1 MSRPVRR
8 SQAVSPFGVGA
19 LVDFPGPVS
28 LIHSGLDAWPFD
40 ERITAHREFRVD
52 DEPRLA
58 RRLGVDFFVQPPD
71 FRKVERG
78 GTGDAVNLGLKL
90 PFLRF
95 PLWHSCPRCGRMFE
109 AKYHH
114 RSAPECEGPIGSGTE
129 KGKPHKKRRAI
140 QVRFVAVCRSGH
152 LRDFPWIEWLGL
164 DRTDWDGVRTDR
176 WLRLLS
182 TGSASIAGVV
192 VVAEERDGS
201 AIVEVARKSLAGAFS
216 VEPSG
221 ATAFTVMKL
230 MCDGQNPAL
239 GIGDGG
245 EDPTDPC
252 GQDLRAVLR
261 GASNLY
267 FADVRSSIYVPEVED
282 NGLPQEVLDLLDDHA
297 LKQELLNGALASE
310 NGTLIAKVA
319 GVILR
324 QRHPESEVKPE
335 VLAAA
340 INRHSLHEILTQ
352 PRLIATALVQ
362 KAKTAV
368 DGRVSSKILQDL
380 IETAAPDWSIDP
392 ELLVEPVNAWLRRR
406 GGLEAEADL
415 QRAEDVSDK
424 AYRAEEYRAFSRDGQ
439 EGLPKVNLLIRS
451 KPIEQYSYLV
461 RRNFSRVALLDKL
474 RETRAF
480 VGFSRVYASS
490 NTPPAQRWKLISRTR
505 RNWLPAV
512 VVRGEGIFL
521 VFDCERLA
529 EWNSEFG
536 AIHKDRLKHVN
547 RNLQAQARRRQVHAD
562 DASPILVLLHT
573 FAHVLISQLVFD
585 CGYGSSSLRE
595 RIYFSETHPQMT
607 GLLIYTAAGDSEG
620 TMGGLVR
627 MGEPGQLDRTIA
639 RALDRARWCSSDPVC
654 IESIGQG
661 PDNCNLAACH
671 SCALLPET
679 SCEMQNRLLDRGM
692 LIGVLDRPEIGF
704 FSNLPTDINCE

>member
-28 LIHSGLDAWPFD
+28 LIHAGLDAWPFD
-40 ERITAHREFRVD
+40 ERNSDHREFRVD

-58 RRLGVDFFVQPPD
+58 RRLGVDYFVQPPD
-71 FRKVERG
+71 FRQVERG
-78 GTGDAVNLGLKL
+78 GAGEAVNLGLKL

-114 RSAPECEGPIGSGTE
+114 RSAPECEGPIGSGAE
-129 KGKPHKKRRAI
+129 KGKLHKKRRAI

-192 VVAEERDGS
+192 VVAERRDGS
-201 AIVEVARKSLAGAFS
+201 GVVEVARKSLAGAFS
-216 VEPSG
+216 VEPTG
-221 ATAFTVMKL
+221 ATAFTFMKL

-239 GIGDGG
+239 GLGDGG
-245 EDPTDPC
+245 DDPVEPC

-282 NGLPQEVLDLLDDHA
+282 RGLPQAVLDLLDDHA
-297 LKQELLNGALASE
+297 LKQELLNAALASE
-310 NGTLIAKVA
+310 SGTLGAKAA

-324 QRHPESEVKPE
+324 RRHPESEVRPE
-335 VLAAA
+335 ALAGAVNKHA
-340 INRHSLHEILTQ
+340 LHEILTQ
-352 PRLIATALVQ
+352 PRLISTALVQ
-362 KAKTAV
+362 KAKTAM
-368 DGRVSSKILQDL
+368 DGKVSSKILQEL
-380 IETAAPDWSIDP
+380 IEAVAPDWSIDP

-406 GGLEAEADL
+406 EGLETEGAP
-415 QRAEDVSDK
+415 QRAEDASDK
-424 AYRAEEYRAFSRDGQ
+424 TYRAEEYRAFSRDGQ
-439 EGLPKVNLLIRS
+439 DGLPKVNLLVRS
-451 KPIEQYSYLV
+451 KPIEQYSDLV
-461 RRNFSRVALLDKL
+461 RSTFSRVALLDKL

-480 VGFSRVYASS
+480 VGFSRIYASS
-490 NTPPAQRWKLISRTR
+490 NTPPAQRWKLISRTQ

-521 VFDCERLA
+521 MFNDLRLARWNGEYGAVHKERL
-529 EWNSEFG
+529 
-536 AIHKDRLKHVN
+536 RQVN
-547 RNLQAQARRRQVHAD
+547 RNLHAQAQRRQVHAE
-562 DASPILVLLHT
+562 DASPVLVLLHT

-595 RIYFSETHPQMT
+595 RIYFSETQPQMT
-607 GLLIYTAAGDSEG
+607 GVLIYTAAGDSEG

-639 RALDRARWCSSDPVC
+639 RALDRARWCSTDPVC
-654 IESIGQG
+654 IESVGQG

-704 FSNLPTDINCE
+704 FS

>member
-28 LIHSGLDAWPFD
+28 LIHAGLDAWPFD
-40 ERITAHREFRVD
+40 EKNPDHREFKVE

-71 FRKVERG
+71 FRQVERG
-78 GTGDAVNLGLKL
+78 GAGEAVNVGLKL

-114 RSAPECEGPIGSGTE
+114 RSPPECEGPIGSGAE
-129 KGKPHKKRRAI
+129 KGKSHKKRRAI

-152 LRDFPWIEWLGL
+152 LRDFPWVEWLGL
-164 DRTDWDGVRTDR
+164 DRTEWDGVRTDS

-192 VVAEERDGS
+192 VVAERRDGTG
-201 AIVEVARKSLAGAFS
+201 IVEVARKSLAGAFS
-216 VEPSG
+216 VEQSG
-221 ATAFTVMKL
+221 ATAFTFMKL
-230 MCDGQNPAL
+230 MCDGQNPAI
-239 GIGDGG
+239 GHGDGG
-245 EDPTDPC
+245 DDPIEPC

-282 NGLPQEVLDLLDDHA
+282 SGLPQAVLDLLDDHT
-297 LKQELLNGALASE
+297 LKQELLNGALAAE
-310 NGTLIAKVA
+310 NGKLGTKAA

-324 QRHPESEVKPE
+324 RRHPESDVKPE
-335 VLAAA
+335 ILAGAV
-340 INRHSLHEILTQ
+340 NRHALHEVLTQ
-352 PRLIATALVQ
+352 PRLVATALVQ

-368 DGRVSSKILQDL
+368 DGKVSSKIIEEL
-380 IETAAPDWSIDP
+380 IATAAPDWSIDP
-392 ELLVEPVNAWLRRR
+392 DLLVEPVNEWLRRR
-406 GGLEAEADL
+406 EGLEAEGAPE
-415 QRAEDVSDK
+415 RTEDVSDK
-424 AYRAEEYRAFSRDGQ
+424 TYRAEEYRAFSRDGQ
-439 EGLPKVNLLIRS
+439 DGLPKVNLLVRS
-451 KPIEQYSYLV
+451 KPIERYSKLV
-461 RRNFSRVALLDKL
+461 TRNFSRVALLDKL

-480 VGFSRVYASS
+480 VGFSRIYASS
-490 NTPPAQRWKLISRTR
+490 NTPPAQRWKLISRSQ

-521 VFDCERLA
+521 MFNQDRLA
-529 EWNSEFG
+529 QWTREFG
-536 AIHKDRLKHVN
+536 EVHKDRLRQVN
-547 RNLQAQARRRQVHAD
+547 LNLQAQARRRQVHAD
-562 DASPILVLLHT
+562 DASPAIVLLHT

-607 GLLIYTAAGDSEG
+607 GVLIYTAAGDSEG

-654 IESIGQG
+654 IESAGQG

-704 FSNLPTDINCE
+704 FSGQSVD

>member
-8 SQAVSPFGVGA
+8 SQAVAPFGIGA

-28 LIHSGLDAWPFD
+28 LIHAGLDAWPFD
-40 ERITAHREFRVD
+40 EKNPDHREFRVD

-58 RRLGVDFFVQPPD
+58 KRLGVDYFVQPPD
-71 FRKVERG
+71 FRQVERG
-78 GTGDAVNLGLKL
+78 GAGDAVNLGLKL

-95 PLWHSCPRCGRMFE
+95 PLWHACPRCGRMFE

-114 RSAPECEGPIGSGTE
+114 RSAPECEGPIGSGAE
-129 KGKPHKKRRAI
+129 KGKSHKKRRAI

-164 DRTDWDGVRTDR
+164 ERADWDGIKNER

-192 VVAEERDGS
+192 VVAEWRDG
-201 AIVEVARKSLAGAFS
+201 AGIVEVARKSLAGAFS

-221 ATAFTVMKL
+221 ATAFTGMKL
-230 MCDGQNPAL
+230 MCDGQNPAI

-245 EDPTDPC
+245 DDPTDPC

-282 NGLPQEVLDLLDDHA
+282 SGLPQAVLDLLDDYA
-297 LKQELLNGALASE
+297 LKQELLNAALGSETDGALSVRAAGAS
-310 NGTLIAKVA
+310 
-319 GVILR
+319 LR
-324 QRHPESEVKPE
+324 RRYPESDVRPE

-340 INRHSLHEILTQ
+340 VNKHVLHEILTQ
-352 PRLIATALVQ
+352 HRLISATLVQ
-362 KAKTAV
+362 KAKTAI
-368 DGRVSSKILQDL
+368 DGRISAETLKDL
-380 IETAAPDWSIDP
+380 IQTAQPDWLIDP
-392 ELLVEPVNAWLRRR
+392 KLLVDPINVWLRRR
-406 GGLEAEADL
+406 DGLDAEAAP
-415 QRAEDVSDK
+415 QGSEDTSDK
-424 AYRAEEYRAFSRDGQ
+424 TYRAEEYRAFSRDGQ
-439 EGLPKVNLLIRS
+439 DGLPKVNLLVRS
-451 KPIEQYSYLV
+451 KSIDQYSELV

-490 NTPPAQRWKLISRTR
+490 NTLPAQRWKLISRSQ

-521 VFDCERLA
+521 MFDQKRLAQWSDEHGVVHAERL
-529 EWNSEFG
+529 
-536 AIHKDRLKHVN
+536 RQVN
-547 RNLQAQARRRQVHAD
+547 RNLQAQAHRRQVHAD
-562 DASPILVLLHT
+562 KVSPVLVLLHT

-595 RIYFSETHPQMT
+595 RIYFSETHPRMT
-607 GLLIYTAAGDSEG
+607 GVLVYTAAGDSEG

-627 MGEPGQLDRTIA
+627 MGEPGLLDRTIA

-654 IESIGQG
+654 IESTGQG

-692 LIGVLDRPEIGF
+692 LVGVLDRPEIGF
-704 FSNLPTDINCE
+704 FS